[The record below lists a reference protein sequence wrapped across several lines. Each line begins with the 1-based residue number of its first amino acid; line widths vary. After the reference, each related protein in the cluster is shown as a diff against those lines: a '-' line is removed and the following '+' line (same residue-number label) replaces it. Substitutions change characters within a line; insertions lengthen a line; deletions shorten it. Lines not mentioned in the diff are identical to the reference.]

1 MNINIGENIKTL
13 RKNMYIG
20 QEMLANSVG
29 VSVQAVSKWETGQSL
44 PDVGIIPDIAAF
56 FGVSIDSLFFGKS
69 PTATG
74 SEKLTLPNDGKL
86 YIVQI
91 LNSEILDSEEWDR
104 DKYIDLAAER
114 FEGTLSVEIWGNANI
129 KGDVSGG
136 LHAGGN
142 AACKNVNGGLHAG
155 GDIACKNI
163 GGGICAGNAVYCGD
177 VVGNVSSGN
186 EVNCGD
192 VVGNVSSGNEVNCG
206 NISGSVNTSGDIRC
220 GDISECGK
228 ISCATLYAKSS
239 IECDSIECGGNI
251 CTEEKLGE
259 KFD

>member
-1 MNINIGENIKTL
+1 MNINIGENIKAL
-13 RKNMYIG
+13 RKNMSIG

-69 PTATG
+69 PTAAG
-74 SEKLTLPNDGKL
+74 SGKLALPNDGKL
-86 YIVQI
+86 YIVQV
-91 LNSEILDSEEWDR
+91 LNGEILDSEEWDR
-104 DKYIDLAAER
+104 DKCIEFSAER
-114 FEGTLSVEIWGNANI
+114 FEGTLGVEIWGNASI

-142 AACKNVNGGLHAG
+142 AACQNVNGGLHAG

-163 GGGICAGNAVYCGD
+163 GGGVCAGNAVYCGD
-177 VVGNVSSGN
+177 VVGD
-186 EVNCGD
+186 VNAGSVADCGD
-192 VVGNVSSGNEVNCG
+192 IVGSVSSGNEVNCG
-206 NISGSVNTSGDIRC
+206 NVSGDVSASGDIRC

-228 ISCATLYAKSS
+228 ISCAVLYVKGG

-251 CTEEKLGE
+251 CTEENLGE